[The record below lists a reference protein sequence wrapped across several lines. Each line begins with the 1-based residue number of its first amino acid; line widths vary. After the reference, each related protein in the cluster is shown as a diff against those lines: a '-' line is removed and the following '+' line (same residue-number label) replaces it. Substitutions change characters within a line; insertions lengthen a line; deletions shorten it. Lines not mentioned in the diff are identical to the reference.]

1 MPLEVAR
8 DQVELVSALAMMPV
22 AQRRVGVAHPPPHV
36 LRTECGAKEQ
46 LVRAQDVGLVEE
58 AAAYLDG
65 PGRAEAKSLPR
76 IEALAYASERE
87 SAVEDTW
94 LGALLVIVPAVAI
107 VGSLASFILA
117 ILAKVR
123 HERWAWLW
131 LPLGAFPAMVA
142 FVAFAEAFLME

>member
-1 MPLEVAR
+1 MTVTPVSSTSSPPDTRPPQSRVAR
-8 DQVELVSALAMMPV
+8 WAVKIASACAT
-22 AQRRVGVAHPPPHV
+22 AFTASI
-36 LRTECGAKEQ
+36 
-46 LVRAQDVGLVEE
+46 
-58 AAAYLDG
+58 AAV
-65 PGRAEAKSLPR
+65 
-76 IEALAYASERE
+76 ALAYASERE